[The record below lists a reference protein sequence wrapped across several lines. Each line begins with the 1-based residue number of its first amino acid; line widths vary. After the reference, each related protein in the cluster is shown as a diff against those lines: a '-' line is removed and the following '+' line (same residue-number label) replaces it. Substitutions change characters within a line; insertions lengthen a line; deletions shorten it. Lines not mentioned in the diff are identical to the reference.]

1 MPYSCMATT
10 RTVCPTLSVENC
22 RASARPMVSI
32 SLRAEARLTP
42 GFRRPMQM
50 NEFDPRLSSP
60 AVHPAGTHSSRA
72 ALQNWKV
79 KFAGITPTTTYA
91 WPSMRIARPTTDGS
105 APYRRVHNPW
115 LRTTT
120 RSRPGCSSSREKV
133 RPSAGR
139 TPSTSKKLAVTRTP
153 ATCSGSVPP
162 LRLYPRP
169 AESNSARC
177 AKERL
182 RCDQSRKFGSE
193 TMFRLRGSVTGPCQ
207 TPTSRSGAG
216 KGNSRRTVEFT
227 TLNIVVFAPIPR
239 ASVRTA
245 TAVKAGER
253 LHRRRA

>member
-1 MPYSCMATT
+1 MLSVSSCCITRRRDAPRAARMATSRCRTAARASIRLATFTQAMRSTRPTTADMPRSAGRSSCTPYSCMATT

-22 RASARPMVSI
+22 CASARPMVSI

-60 AVHPAGTHSSRA
+60 TVHPAGTHSSRA

-79 KFAGITPTTTYA
+79 KFAGMTPTTTYA
-91 WPSMRIARPTTDGS
+91 SPSMRIARPTTDGS

-153 ATCSGSVPP
+153 ATCSGSDPP

-169 AESNSARC
+169 AESKSARC

-182 RCDQSRKFGSE
+182 RCDQSR
-193 TMFRLRGSVTGPCQ
+193 
-207 TPTSRSGAG
+207 
-216 KGNSRRTVEFT
+216 
-227 TLNIVVFAPIPR
+227 
-239 ASVRTA
+239 
-245 TAVKAGER
+245 
-253 LHRRRA
+253 